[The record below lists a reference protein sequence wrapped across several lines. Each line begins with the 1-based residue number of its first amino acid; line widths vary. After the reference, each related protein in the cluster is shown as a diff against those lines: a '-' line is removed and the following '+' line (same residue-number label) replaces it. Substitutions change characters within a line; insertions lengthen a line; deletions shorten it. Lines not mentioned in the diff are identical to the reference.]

1 MAYSDFTL
9 TGLTQLSHAIAKPN
23 PAKGMSKSATSA
35 GSERFSRSGGGVARR
50 NNLSLSRVVGKV
62 GG

>member
-1 MAYSDFTL
+1 MQYLRNCHMRS
-9 TGLTQLSHAIAKPN
+9 QNRIHAKPN

-35 GSERFSRSGGGVARR
+35 GIERFSRSGGGVARR